1 MPEAEGFPRTPLA
14 LVVDDQEWTA
24 RSLESILGPSG
35 FAVLKAYTG
44 QQAMELVRKVSP
56 DLLIID
62 LHLPDMNGTDV
73 CRQARTMP
81 SVRSSTPIL
90 MLTTGPLGRG
100 ERLEALRAG
109 AWDVISLPLAQEELV
124 LKVGAW
130 VAAKQEAD
138 AAREDSLLDPE
149 TGFYN
154 VRGLLRRVGE
164 VTADASRHKRPLACI
179 VMGPD
184 WEADQDAD
192 PGKRT
197 EELEL
202 IREVASG
209 LVSATRLSD
218 TIGCLG
224 HSNYVIIAPGTDRAG
239 AEILAR
245 RLLERVDEKRQAES
259 EEEDRPMRAG
269 YFAVTDFEDA
279 SLKPVDL
286 LTRATRALRRSQSDP
301 SGNRIRFYE
310 N

>member
-1 MPEAEGFPRTPLA
+1 MPDAEGFPRTPLA

-44 QQAMELVRKVSP
+44 QQAIELIRKVSP

-73 CRQARTMP
+73 CRLARSMP
-81 SVRSSTPIL
+81 SVRRSTPIL

-100 ERLEALRAG
+100 ERVDALRAG

-130 VAAKQEAD
+130 VGAKQEAD
-138 AAREDSLLDPE
+138 AAREESLLDPE

-164 VTADASRHKRPLACI
+164 VTADASRHHRPLACI

-184 WEADQDAD
+184 WEAEAESSPKQRA
-192 PGKRT
+192 

-202 IREVASG
+202 IREVAQG

-224 HSNYVIIAPGTDRAG
+224 HSNYVIIAPGTDRKG

-245 RLLERVDEKRQAES
+245 RLLEKVDDKREAES
-259 EEEDRPMRAG
+259 AENERRC
-269 YFAVTDFEDA
+269 T
-279 SLKPVDL
+279 S
-286 LTRATRALRRSQSDP
+286 ATSRSRTSKMLP
-301 SGNRIRFYE
+301 
-310 N
+310 